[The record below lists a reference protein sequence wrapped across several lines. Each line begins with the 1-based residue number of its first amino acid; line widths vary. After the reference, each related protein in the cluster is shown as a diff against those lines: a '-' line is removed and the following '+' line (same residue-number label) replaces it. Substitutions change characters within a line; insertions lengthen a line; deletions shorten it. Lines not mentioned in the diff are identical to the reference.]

1 MNWKRW
7 LTRQRIELDK
17 LISVNALHN
26 HEKIVKFFRGKGLH
40 PPAEGEW
47 DVHVTSVLGDQTPG
61 VEPPSS
67 LDKQEE
73 ESLKTSAST
82 VPIVETNSTSPP
94 SVIPKKRSR
103 KRKTAKKVI
112 KD

>member
-40 PPAEGEW
+40 PPAEGE
-47 DVHVTSVLGDQTPG
+47 
-61 VEPPSS
+61 
-67 LDKQEE
+67 
-73 ESLKTSAST
+73 
-82 VPIVETNSTSPP
+82 
-94 SVIPKKRSR
+94 
-103 KRKTAKKVI
+103 
-112 KD
+112 